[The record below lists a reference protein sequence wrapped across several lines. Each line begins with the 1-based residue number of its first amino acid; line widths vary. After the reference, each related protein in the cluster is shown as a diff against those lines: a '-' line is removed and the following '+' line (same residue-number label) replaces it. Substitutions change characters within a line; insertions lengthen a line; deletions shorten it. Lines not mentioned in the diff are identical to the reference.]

1 NDEEQQTLM
10 SCLDLLIAAGYFL
23 TRTKGLATFDKC
35 SHYLFVIV
43 AGKNGDGFQI
53 VRADYLNSYINYQY
67 GKKTHMQPSIP
78 PLCEI
83 YDDVHERI
91 IPRRQFKRGKN
102 LHYDSI
108 LDDAQ
113 CTFAEFSG
121 RYEDD

>member
-1 NDEEQQTLM
+1 MAKEEWLVKM
-10 SCLDLLIAAGYFL
+10 AMDFKIIRA
-23 TRTKGLATFDKC
+23 
-35 SHYLFVIV
+35 HYLKTYV
-43 AGKNGDGFQI
+43 
-53 VRADYLNSYINYQY
+53 NYQY
-67 GKKTHMQPSIP
+67 DKTHMQPLIP

-113 CTFAEFSG
+113 CTLAEFSG
-121 RYEDD
+121 RYEDKCLEIY